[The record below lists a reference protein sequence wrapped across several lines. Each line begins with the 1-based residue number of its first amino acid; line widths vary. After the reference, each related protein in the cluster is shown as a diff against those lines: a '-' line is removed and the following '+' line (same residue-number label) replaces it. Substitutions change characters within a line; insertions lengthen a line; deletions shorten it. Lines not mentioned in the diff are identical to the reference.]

1 MLILGSRLI
10 GTPIMGLQT
19 GAKLAQASQ
28 PLIDPANLKIVAYI
42 VDGPLLDQ
50 HPSILR
56 MADVREFG
64 DLGMIIDS
72 SDELIAIDDVI
83 KIKALHDL
91 NFSLMG
97 MPVIDET
104 KRRLGKVE
112 DFGVDADSFIVQQL
126 HVRRGLLKSLTET
139 GLIIHRSQIT
149 EINDHAIIVKT
160 TAKKVT
166 PVMVAERPTYVNPF
180 RGTSAQ
186 PDASDSQSSS

>member
-10 GTPIMGLQT
+10 GTPVMGLQT
-19 GAKLAQASQ
+19 GARLAQASQ

-50 HPSILR
+50 HPSVLR

-72 SDELIAIDDVI
+72 SDELIGIEDVI
-83 KIKALHDL
+83 KVKSLHDL
-91 NFSLMG
+91 NFSLNG
-97 MPVIDET
+97 MPVIDES

-112 DFGVDADSFIVQQL
+112 DFGVDSDSFIIQQL
-126 HVRRGLLKSLTET
+126 HVRRGLLRSLTDT

-149 EINDHAIIVKT
+149 EINDTAIIVKT

-166 PVMVAERPTYVNPF
+166 PVMIAERPTYVNPF
-180 RGTSAQ
+180 RNTSTQ
-186 PDASDSQSSS
+186 PDTSDTQSS